1 MNSSP
6 CFPYISFGPLAT
18 RTCARERGRE
28 CERERGRGRPATP
41 ACVPVCVVV
50 TTHVFFLYVYFF
62 SPDPRGSKAKRRSGV
77 SALCVSKKCCL
88 CRRQR
93 RRRPHSLSGRTE
105 RPSTLER
112 PRKPTSC
119 QSTWSLRGVNNTL
132 HTTSSNSDSDPSA
145 KHVDLSTA
153 LPTITSHSP
162 QSLETV

>member
-1 MNSSP
+1 MCEGERARVWEGERKRETSNP
-6 CFPYISFGPLAT
+6 CM
-18 RTCARERGRE
+18 C
-28 CERERGRGRPATP
+28 
-41 ACVPVCVVV
+41 ACVCSGDY
-50 TTHVFFLYVYFF
+50 TRFFPICFFF